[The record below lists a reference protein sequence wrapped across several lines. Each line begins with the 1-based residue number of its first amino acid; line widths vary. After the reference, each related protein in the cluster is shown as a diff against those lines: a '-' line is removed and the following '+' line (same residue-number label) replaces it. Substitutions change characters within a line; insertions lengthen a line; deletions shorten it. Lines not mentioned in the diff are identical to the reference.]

1 MSNNIFSDMN
11 NSDILFINIL
21 NTMYNDNWR
30 TILNLIDQN
39 NEIRASIMNIF
50 NRRDRERNTL
60 SSEQNSNINPS
71 TPINND
77 NNSNPNNNR
86 IYINN
91 IPYIIEGLQYL
102 PLSSNNNQNSD
113 ITRFDGNND
122 DLQRLMDLFL
132 QPIDVFP
139 TQSEIQ
145 RATRNTVYSD
155 ILNPTNTSCPISL
168 ENFTD
173 SSQVTMIIPCRH
185 IFNTDPLMSWFTRNT
200 RCPVC
205 RYDIRNYNVNG
216 NDTTNTSTN
225 EHTNEENSSQSR
237 NRERNPNPR
246 RQFYTF
252 SVTPNNMNEQTIA
265 SFENLFFENF
275 SDISNTNFTTNNFQP
290 LFNSF
295 FSNRR
300 N

>member
-30 TILNLIDQN
+30 TISNLIDQN

-50 NRRDRERNTL
+50 NRRYRERNTL
-60 SSEQNSNINPS
+60 SGQQNSNTNPS
-71 TPINND
+71 TPINDD

-145 RATRNTVYSD
+145 RATRRTVYSD

-173 SSQVTMIIPCRH
+173 SSQVTMIVPCRH
-185 IFNTDPLMSWFTRNT
+185 IFNTEPLMSWFTRNT

-205 RYDIRNYNVNG
+205 RYDIRNYNVNQ
-216 NDTTNTSTN
+216 NDTSNTSTKP
-225 EHTNEENSSQSR
+225 TTPPRPSR
-237 NRERNPNPR
+237 CHDARCFAISCAGFLT
-246 RQFYTF
+246 Q
-252 SVTPNNMNEQTIA
+252 QTIG
-265 SFENLFFENF
+265 SQNQNKHH
-275 SDISNTNFTTNNFQP
+275 
-290 LFNSF
+290 
-295 FSNRR
+295 R
-300 N
+300 